1 MGGELETANGRAIPV
16 QPALND
22 LRSRRLG
29 ARFPVP
35 EEPSLR
41 ADTRDVTGRAR
52 VPESSADV
60 VRTPPPAPDRSVGTD
75 SGGDGAIT
83 ISRVSSIGELEGL
96 REPWDALLRQSPA
109 SHLFLSHDWV
119 CTWWK
124 HFGGDRRLFTLVFRR
139 DDRILGIAPLLLER
153 RRRRGIPVRQIG
165 LLLNGCAQQ
174 SGLIFPAQKRDV
186 FRAFVRH
193 LQDCADQWDLVD
205 LNGIPELSG
214 DLPEIEAAAEGSSIS
229 VVRRWQ
235 FETLSLEYRGR
246 PEVFMKSRTAH
257 FRKRLKAAEKHLHE
271 LGSVAL
277 RRYTSP
283 EDLESGFSRLL
294 DVERRSWK
302 LEGGTA
308 ILNQPGWL
316 EFYRDV
322 IGIFGRKA
330 GCQIRVIEIDGSPVA
345 SILVIVYDGV
355 VYALRIFID
364 QSLSRASLGNLM
376 MHFLMTDAWT
386 PEIRAID
393 FDRRTPFISRWSNR
407 SDVYHGV
414 FLFHGGFYPR
424 FLRRLQSLSSA
435 ARSLWKLGSR
445 NGGREA
451 EVAD

>member
-1 MGGELETANGRAIPV
+1 V
-16 QPALND
+16 
-22 LRSRRLG
+22 
-29 ARFPVP
+29 
-35 EEPSLR
+35 R
-41 ADTRDVTGRAR
+41 ADTPDVTGGAR
-52 VPESSADV
+52 VPDSFADV
-60 VRTPPPAPDRSVGTD
+60 VGRPVPDRDRPAGTD

-83 ISRVSSIGELEGL
+83 VSCISSIEELQDL
-96 REPWDALLRQSPA
+96 RGPWDALLRQSSA
-109 SHLFLSHDWV
+109 NHLFLSHDWV

-124 HFGGDRRLFTLVFRR
+124 HFGGNRRLFTLVFRR
-139 DDRILGIAPLLLER
+139 DDRILGIAPMLLER

-174 SGLIFPAQKRDV
+174 SGLIFPAQRRDV

-193 LQDCADQWDLVD
+193 LQDCAHQWDLVD
-205 LNGIPELSG
+205 FNGIPELSG
-214 DLPEIEAAAEGSSIS
+214 DLPELEAATEGSTITA
-229 VVRRWQ
+229 VRRWQ

-271 LGSVAL
+271 LGAVVR
-277 RRYTSP
+277 RRYDSP
-283 EDLESGFSRLL
+283 EELQSGFSRLL

-322 IGIFGRKA
+322 IGIFGRSA

-364 QSLSRASLGNLM
+364 QSLARASLGNLM

-414 FLFHGGFYPR
+414 FLFHDGFYPR

-435 ARSLWKLGSR
+435 ARALWR
-445 NGGREA
+445 PGGRDGDTEA